1 MYYIQEVKRIHVVQT
16 DVNILCGFA
25 FKGTMLDMVDEL
37 DSDLTEC
44 PCIAVRGP
52 VHQTL
57 DGA

>member
-1 MYYIQEVKRIHVVQT
+1 VPIDMYYIQEVQRIHVVQT

-52 VHQTL
+52 VH
-57 DGA
+57 